1 MNQEKIGKFL
11 ADDRKE
17 KGLTQQELAKIVGV
31 TDRAISNWENGR
43 RMPDIS
49 LFKVL
54 CEALDISLNE
64 LLAGEKILVEEK
76 EKRSEEILLKTLTK
90 EERNR
95 KRLQKSFYLLGILVF
110 LLILIIFF
118 IYKTM
123 WLFIIMEFLICFC
136 VIKKIDVLILFQL

>member
-11 ADDRKE
+11 ADVRKE

-54 CEALDISLNE
+54 CEALDISLS
-64 LLAGEKILVEEK
+64 LLRE
-76 EKRSEEILLKTLTK
+76 
-90 EERNR
+90 
-95 KRLQKSFYLLGILVF
+95 
-110 LLILIIFF
+110 
-118 IYKTM
+118 
-123 WLFIIMEFLICFC
+123 
-136 VIKKIDVLILFQL
+136 